1 MAARRQFQQL
11 GLLGFLSPKEGG
23 QPLMLA
29 VDSIDEDP
37 AQPRKEFDAEALREL
52 ADTIALRGVRQPIS
66 VRPHPELDKRWILNS
81 GARRLRASRL
91 AGKTEIPAFVDTTAD
106 SYDQVIEN
114 EQRESLKPMELA
126 LFVQRRIE
134 AGDSQAEIA
143 RRLGK
148 SRQYITYAT
157 ALIDA
162 PDWLLAAYREG
173 RCKGVTELYELR
185 RLFTEYGEE
194 VRAWASGSEAITR
207 ESLAALRSEL
217 KGVVKVEDGPASISN
232 TAPECSIEAL
242 EIPPVKDE
250 RASFDAPA
258 SAKKPPSVKTVPRS
272 KATRLAVELGGHPFE
287 LVVDKD
293 PGRRGEVLVRPLQ
306 GGAHK
311 TVLAA
316 DVRLIGFVEG

>member
-11 GLLGFLSPKEGG
+11 GLLGFLAPKEEG

-29 VDSIDEDP
+29 LDSIDEDP

-185 RLFTEYGEE
+185 KLFTEYGDE
-194 VRAWASGSEAITR
+194 VRAWASGSEAIAR
-207 ESLAALRSEL
+207 ENVAALRSAL
-217 KGVVKVEDGPASISN
+217 KVVKVEDGSASVLN
-232 TAPECSIEAL
+232 TAFECSIEAL
-242 EIPPVKDE
+242 EPPPVKE
-250 RASFDAPA
+250 EGASFEAPV
-258 SAKKPPSVKTVPRS
+258 SAEKLPSVKTVPRS

-293 PGRRGEVLVRPLQ
+293 PGRRGEVLVRPLE
-306 GGAHK
+306 GGAYK
-311 TVLAA
+311 TVSAA
-316 DVRLIGFVEG
+316 HVRLIGFVEG